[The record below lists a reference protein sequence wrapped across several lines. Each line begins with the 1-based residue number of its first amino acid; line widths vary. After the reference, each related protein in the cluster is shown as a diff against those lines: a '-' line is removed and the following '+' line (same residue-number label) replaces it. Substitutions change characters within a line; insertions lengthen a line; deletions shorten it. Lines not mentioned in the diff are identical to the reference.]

1 MESVNLTGVAWGMAC
16 LPHPTQSILGDG
28 FVVKPI
34 HNGLML
40 AVADG
45 LGHGS
50 EAAIA
55 SALCIDTLA
64 RNAELPIPEL
74 LRVCHETMRGT
85 RGATMSVA
93 SFDYASDEMT
103 WSGVGDVAA
112 VLIRADAATPPSL
125 ESLVL
130 RAGLL
135 GNGSPAFTASRT
147 RIGRGDLVVLATDG
161 IGPGFER
168 TVVRDETPQ
177 AVAERVLADHAKR
190 TDDALVLV
198 ARYTGGRA

>member
-1 MESVNLTGVAWGMAC
+1 MESLNGTRLAWGVAC
-16 LPHPTQSILGDG
+16 LPHPKADVLGDG
-28 FVVKPI
+28 YVVKPI
-34 HNGLML
+34 PNGLML

-64 RNAELPIPEL
+64 MNAELPIPAM
-74 LRVCHETMRGT
+74 LRLCHERLRGT

-93 SFDYASDEMT
+93 SFDCTSDELT

-112 VLIRADAATPPSL
+112 VLIRADTATPPGI

-135 GNGSPAFTASRT
+135 GSGSPALTAART

-168 TVVRDETPQ
+168 SVDRSGAPQ
-177 AVAERVLADHAKR
+177 AIAERILADHAKR

>member
-1 MESVNLTGVAWGMAC
+1 MESLNVTGAAWGMAC
-16 LPHPTQSILGDG
+16 LPHPKASVLGDG
-28 FVVKPI
+28 YVVKPLP
-34 HNGLML
+34 NGLML

-50 EAAIA
+50 EAATA
-55 SALCIDTLA
+55 SALCIDTLSM
-64 RNAELPIPEL
+64 NAELSIPAM
-74 LRVCHETMRGT
+74 LRLCHEKLRGT

-93 SFDYASDEMT
+93 SFDYAADEMT

-112 VLIRADAATPPSL
+112 VLIRADAATPPGM

-135 GNGSPAFTASRT
+135 GSGSPALTASCT

-161 IGPGFER
+161 IGPGFEG
-168 TVVRDETPQ
+168 TVDRGGTPQ
-177 AVAERVLADHAKR
+177 AVAERILADHAKR